1 MTKTKIKVPN
11 TWDTPPQEESLFS
24 KIKNF
29 ENESYY
35 TVFKE
40 MRRKK
45 EILLEKSSKEYD
57 IITLIN

>member
-1 MTKTKIKVPN
+1 MTKTKTKTSN
-11 TWDTPPQEESLFS
+11 TWDTPPQEETLFS

-45 EILLEKSSKEYD
+45 EILLEKSSK
-57 IITLIN
+57 